1 MVLIFQWTI
10 TDLFFVS
17 PNLCK
22 WMCSAFGSLCED
34 HGLQLPKS
42 LYCVWVGGWGLGCD
56 CACLQ
61 HRNGALTLYSVWLTT
76 LVDCKFEIWHYSN
89 ELVSEL
95 MDFDH
100 LSWHHFS
107 VWSPEKSMNLVEL
120 ISALFQPTLC
130 YHFTAHTLYW
140 LFPGQEK
147 DSCCLVLVRYALC
160 FWMLLMPKVQG
171 LLSHSPD

>member
-120 ISALFQPTLC
+120 VSALFQPTLLSLYC
-130 YHFTAHTLYW
+130 SHF
-140 LFPGQEK
+140 
-147 DSCCLVLVRYALC
+147 VLVVPRSG
-160 FWMLLMPKVQG
+160 KGQ
-171 LLSHSPD
+171 LLSCSCEVYPLFLDVINA

>member
-1 MVLIFQWTI
+1 
-10 TDLFFVS
+10 
-17 PNLCK
+17 
-22 WMCSAFGSLCED
+22 
-34 HGLQLPKS
+34 
-42 LYCVWVGGWGLGCD
+42 
-56 CACLQ
+56 
-61 HRNGALTLYSVWLTT
+61 
-76 LVDCKFEIWHYSN
+76 
-89 ELVSEL
+89 
-95 MDFDH
+95 
-100 LSWHHFS
+100 
-107 VWSPEKSMNLVEL
+107 MNLVEL